1 MAPMAATRGAAID
14 RGRLGALYA
23 DSRAPGSAF
32 TELDVEILEA
42 LASQAALAIA
52 AARLDE
58 EVERLLAD
66 VEAVSGRAPVL
77 WSELLATH
85 AGAPGMAP

>member
-1 MAPMAATRGAAID
+1 M
-14 RGRLGALYA
+14 
-23 DSRAPGSAF
+23 
-32 TELDVEILEA
+32 EILEA

-58 EVERLLAD
+58 EVERLLAG
-66 VEAVSGRAPVL
+66 VESVSGRAPVL

-85 AGAPGMAP
+85 AAASGMAPPP